1 MEGVLYLTVAGST
14 GLLGAHEHRFMTKI
28 FGKLTLRS
36 SICSCSSMLPHI
48 HVLLGSASNIG
59 LLISLGT

>member
-28 FGKLTLRS
+28 FGKLTLRAP
-36 SICSCSSMLPHI
+36 SI
-48 HVLLGSASNIG
+48 
-59 LLISLGT
+59 